1 MWSHWGESIISIFST
16 VLTRRELL
24 ADFAAVSFFP
34 PAKGESQTM
43 DQRVSVL
50 TLGVK
55 DLGSSKR
62 FYVDG
67 FGWKPVHEDNEIIF
81 FHAGGMVF
89 ALFLRDHLAADFQA
103 DPGTFGHAP
112 MALAYHV
119 RAKNEVNLLIQ
130 RAVAAGATILN
141 QPGDTSWGGYSEL
154 FRRPPCGT
162 QRGDWRLTAVCSFAE
177 AHSKRPDDLF
187 RNFGGTIVG
196 RVRQWVARAFDTAK
210 TMARFRYCGFDFR
223 LRSVADR
230 LEHWLSSAKS

>member
-1 MWSHWGESIISIFST
+1 MGVGCGPKLFQSVLRFQRLLNLAASAGIRRSLARFAADADYDRSSAHDSGGPAMFGQFTRMLLQSPQCALRFMWSHWGESIISIFST

-112 MALAYHV
+112 MAFAYHV

-130 RAVAAGATILN
+130 RAVAARATILK
-141 QPGDTSWGGYSEL
+141 PP
-154 FRRPPCGT
+154 RRP
-162 QRGDWRLTAVCSFAE
+162 S
-177 AHSKRPDDLF
+177 S
-187 RNFGGTIVG
+187 GG
-196 RVRQWVARAFDTAK
+196 
-210 TMARFRYCGFDFR
+210 
-223 LRSVADR
+223 
-230 LEHWLSSAKS
+230 SS